1 MKIAI
6 LGCGSIGRRHLRNLV
21 TLGQTD
27 LLAFDPQSEAR
38 EQVLAETGVRVC
50 ATTAEVWREAPDAAL
65 ITSPSNLHVPL
76 ALEAAQHGCDLFIEK
91 PLSSTLDGLDELQ
104 SEVQSRELITMVGCN
119 MRFHPG
125 PAAVKA
131 LLDQAEI
138 GAVLS
143 ARIQS
148 GSYLPRWRPQSDY
161 RQSYSASTEWGGAI
175 LDCIHEIDLAL
186 WYFGP
191 ASLLAAV
198 RLPAQS
204 LGLETDG
211 LAEMLLR
218 HEAGVLSSVHLNF
231 VQRDSR
237 RGCQIIGTTGTIYW
251 DFSERV
257 VKIFGEDGALSEAIS
272 EPPGWDANQMY
283 LDEVKHFLQAV
294 KTRQP
299 TMNPVAGGVAA
310 LKIALAA
317 RTQ

>member
-6 LGCGSIGRRHLRNLV
+6 LGCGSIGRRHLRNLIA
-21 TLGQTD
+21 LGQTD
-27 LLAFDPQSEAR
+27 LLAFDPQSQAR
-38 EQVLAETGVRVC
+38 EQVLAETGIRVC
-50 ATTAEVWREAPDAAL
+50 ATTADLWRETPDAVL
-65 ITSPSNLHVPL
+65 VTSPSNLHVPL
-76 ALEAAQHGCDLFIEK
+76 ALEAAEHGCDLFIEK

-104 SEVQSRELITMVGCN
+104 AEVQSRELITMVGCN

-125 PAAVKA
+125 PAAVRS
-131 LLDQAEI
+131 LLDQAKI

-143 ARIQS
+143 ARIQC

-175 LDCIHEIDLAL
+175 LDCIHEVDLAL

-191 ASLLAAV
+191 ASLLAAA
-198 RLPAQS
+198 RMPAHS

-211 LAEMLLR
+211 LAEILLR
-218 HEAGVLSSVHLNF
+218 HDAGVLSSVHLNF
-231 VQRDSR
+231 VQRDYR
-237 RGCQIIGTTGTIYW
+237 RGCQIIGTTGTISW

-283 LDEVKHFLQAV
+283 LDEMEHFLQAIA
-294 KTRQP
+294 TRQP
-299 TMNPVAGGVAA
+299 SMNPVAGGVAA